1 MKTNSPMLF
10 ALLITALLCT
20 AATARAQQPTAES
33 YGDTVGRKVSSGFAN
48 LTLSVLEVPKNI
60 IIVSNQTNVL
70 FGLAGGLVL
79 GGVDLLGRTGVG
91 ILDLVTAPLPT
102 QPIVFPLYVWDDF
115 NKSTAYGPI
124 FQPVK
129 Q

>member
-1 MKTNSPMLF
+1 MKTNSPLLF
-10 ALLITALLCT
+10 ALFITALLGST
-20 AATARAQQPTAES
+20 SIANAQQPTEN
-33 YGDTVGRKVSSGFAN
+33 YGDTVARKVSSGFAN

-102 QPIVFPLYVWDDF
+102 QPIVFPLYVWEDF

-124 FQPVK
+124 FRPVK
-129 Q
+129 E

>member
-1 MKTNSPMLF
+1 MKSHPPLFF
-10 ALLITALLCT
+10 ALLMTSLLSTASM
-20 AATARAQQPTAES
+20 AHAQEPTES
-33 YGDTVGRKVSSGFAN
+33 YGDTVARKVSSGFAN
-48 LTLSVLEVPKNI
+48 LGLSVLEVPKNI

-79 GGVDLLGRTGVG
+79 GGVDLLGRTGAG

-102 QPIVFPLYVWDDF
+102 QPIVYPLYVWQDF
-115 NKSTAYGPI
+115 NTATAYGPI
-124 FQPVK
+124 FKPVK

>member
-1 MKTNSPMLF
+1 MKTKTPFLF
-10 ALLITALLCT
+10 VLLISGLLSLSS
-20 AATARAQQPTAES
+20 AVQAQQPIES
-33 YGDTVGRKVSSGFAN
+33 YGDSVNRKLSSGLAN

-70 FGLAGGLVL
+70 FGLAGGIVL

-91 ILDLVTAPLPT
+91 ILDLVTAPLAT

-115 NKSTAYGPI
+115 NKSTVYGPI
-124 FQPVK
+124 FRPV
-129 Q
+129 QQ

>member
-10 ALLITALLCT
+10 TLLITALLCT
-20 AATARAQQPTAES
+20 VSIAQAQQPTES
-33 YGDTVGRKVSSGFAN
+33 YGDTFARKVGSGFAN

-102 QPIVFPLYVWDDF
+102 QPIVFPLFVWEDF

-124 FQPVK
+124 FRPIK
-129 Q
+129 E